1 MRIGILAGCI
11 CVLVGLGA
19 LAACSSSAT
28 EVPATPMAPSLA
40 TQTKETLFVVDYY
53 GNAVDMLGYPSGKLL
68 GVITG
73 LNKPGSDC
81 SDGAGNV
88 WVANTGGSTIEE
100 YSHTG
105 SHIATL
111 ADDGYEPISCAYDPK
126 SGDLAVGNFTSE
138 ESGPGNIALYTG
150 ASGKPKFYRSSKILI
165 VNYVAYA
172 GTTGTLYLDGANQS
186 GRLFYGSFSKGKFK
200 TIPVTGATIQYP
212 GNLAWSS
219 VTKSMNLQDSE
230 TYGEPI
236 YQIAP
241 SGKITGHVDLHCEGE
256 CNPYVLLD
264 DHLVTVGTQLEL
276 FKYPQGGKAVK
287 RISTGSYQF
296 LAISPAI
303 SQ

>member
-1 MRIGILAGCI
+1 MTIGTIAGRI
-11 CVLVGLGA
+11 CVLAALGA
-19 LAACSSSAT
+19 LAGCGSSAT
-28 EVPATPMAPSLA
+28 TIPAARIASFLA
-40 TQTKETLFVVDYY
+40 SKTKETLFVVDYY
-53 GNAVDMLGYPSGKLL
+53 GNAVDMLAYPSGKLL

-73 LNKPGSDC
+73 LNKPGSVC

-88 WVANTGGSTIEE
+88 WVVNTGSSTIEE

-105 SHIATL
+105 SHTATL

-150 ASGKPKFYRSSKILI
+150 ASGKPKFYRSSNILI

-186 GRLFYGSFSKGKFK
+186 SRLFFGSFSKGKFK
-200 TIPVTGATIQYP
+200 NIPITGATIQYP

-219 VTKSMNLQDSE
+219 VTKSINLQDSE

-241 SGKITGHVDLHCEGE
+241 SGKITGQVDLNCVGE
-256 CNPYVLLD
+256 CNPYILLD
-264 DHLVTVGTQLEL
+264 NHVVTVGTHLEL
-276 FKYPQGGKAVK
+276 FKYPHGGKAVK
-287 RISTGSYQF
+287 MISTASYQF
-296 LAISPAI
+296 LAISPGI